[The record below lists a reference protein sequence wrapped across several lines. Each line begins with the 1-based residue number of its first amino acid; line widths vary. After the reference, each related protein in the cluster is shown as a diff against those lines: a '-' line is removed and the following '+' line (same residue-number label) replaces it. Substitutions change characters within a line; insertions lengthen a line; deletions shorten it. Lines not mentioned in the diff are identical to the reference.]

1 MVSLTGAVS
10 CSGWNSTWLWVKE
23 WMKSMGEITM
33 GVYFYLRK
41 LGKEEKVGRM
51 VTYRREKN
59 KESLFRYLFILCLV
73 CEVILN
79 ISNGREY
86 D

>member
-1 MVSLTGAVS
+1 
-10 CSGWNSTWLWVKE
+10 
-23 WMKSMGEITM
+23 MKSMGEITM

>member
-1 MVSLTGAVS
+1 
-10 CSGWNSTWLWVKE
+10 
-23 WMKSMGEITM
+23 MKSMGEITM
-33 GVYFYLRK
+33 DVYFYLRK

>member
-1 MVSLTGAVS
+1 
-10 CSGWNSTWLWVKE
+10 
-23 WMKSMGEITM
+23 M

-59 KESLFRYLFILCLV
+59 KESLFSYLFILCLV

>member
-1 MVSLTGAVS
+1 
-10 CSGWNSTWLWVKE
+10 
-23 WMKSMGEITM
+23 MKSMGEITM

-59 KESLFRYLFILCLV
+59 KESLFSYLFILCLV